1 MSKTIKSGLAARFVA
16 CFVAAGSATALQ
28 AQSITDGIMMPRRD
42 LCTGFLYDRDQWTDY
57 WEGTLERDN
66 LNIGTLTT
74 QAVTWVATYGVTD
87 RVNVLAMAPYVWTS
101 PSAGTLRGQHGLQD
115 LTLALKVNA
124 FNAPMGPGALKGF
137 AVGSVAAPMS
147 DYTPDFYP
155 LSLGSASRRAAGR
168 LTLNYTLP
176 RGLYL
181 NATGGYTWRDTV
193 TLDRSTHFTDGRLVY
208 SDQVAMPDVYD
219 YTFSVGFN
227 RGRTLVPISFSKM
240 VTRGGS
246 DIRRQDMPFVSN
258 RMNASRVDASVLY
271 YLPRF
276 RDLGLRLAGTRT
288 LSGRNVGRSTTLSAG
303 LLYVFHF

>member
-1 MSKTIKSGLAARFVA
+1 MKEVRRALAARLVT
-16 CFVAAGSATALQ
+16 CFMVAGSAQALE
-28 AQSITDGIMMPRRD
+28 AQTITDGIMMPRRD
-42 LCTGFLYDRDQWTDY
+42 LCTGFLYDREQWTNY

-74 QAVTWVATYGVTD
+74 QSVTWVGNYGVTD
-87 RVNVLAMAPYVWTS
+87 RINLIAMAPYVWTKAS
-101 PSAGTLRGQHGLQD
+101 GGTLQGQHGLQD

-124 FNAPMGPGALKGF
+124 FTAALGPGSLKAF
-137 AVGSVAAPMS
+137 AVGSVATPLS

-155 LSLGSASRRAAGR
+155 LSLGSASRRASGR

-181 NATGGYTWRDTV
+181 NGTGGYTWRDNV
-193 TLDRSTHFTDGRLVY
+193 TLDRSTYYTNGQLFY
-208 SDQVAMPDVYD
+208 SNQVPMPDVYD
-219 YTFSVGFN
+219 YTFSIGFSK
-227 RGRTLVPISFSKM
+227 GRTLVPISFSKQ
-240 VTRGGS
+240 VTRGGG

-258 RMNASRVDASVLY
+258 RMNASRLDASVLY

-288 LSGRNVGRSTTLSAG
+288 LSGRNVGQSTTLQAG
-303 LLYVFHF
+303 LLYIFHF